1 MGLKKN
7 KSIIG
12 IYGLHQAIQI
22 DCYPLIISLVADSSA
37 NTGKLVIFWMAQP
50 NIAKNMALTIFFFW
64 RVVLGWI
71 GLFLDFGDELQ
82 KMVEPMVAALQDK
95 H

>member
-37 NTGKLVIFWMAQP
+37 NTGKFVIFWLAQP
-50 NIAKNMALTIFFFW
+50 NIARKYGVDDF
-64 RVVLGWI
+64 
-71 GLFLDFGDELQ
+71 LFLTRRTRLNRPLFRLWR
-82 KMVEPMVAALQDK
+82 
-95 H
+95 